1 MQALLHSIPMTLNQ
15 AIADPCLH
23 WRLLDTHGQIW
34 VSLLWEH
41 CFFVLGPGVHKLLF
55 VPPSSLFPQSCF
67 SSGDSMVELM
77 ATSSKRADAIPRCG
91 QSPCPFSSPIKQKS
105 ICMQV
110 KKQQLELD
118 MEPQTGSK

>member
-1 MQALLHSIPMTLNQ
+1 MTLNQ

-77 ATSSKRADAIPRCG
+77 ATSSKRAYVTPSLRYLEPY
-91 QSPCPFSSPIKQKS
+91 PCKQAMLTHTS
-105 ICMQV
+105 
-110 KKQQLELD
+110 
-118 MEPQTGSK
+118 TGDTQRQI